1 MYPLY
6 DPPMGLREMF
16 SKLFGQQEPM
26 TPEEIAE
33 HVEAEHLRE
42 QMTDDRLSQR
52 GYAGQIYRSG
62 EDQSDRNQRY

>member
-1 MYPLY
+1 
-6 DPPMGLREMF
+6 MGLRETF
-16 SKLFGQQEPM
+16 AKLFGKEPDL
-26 TPEEIAE
+26 TPEEMQERAE
-33 HVEAEHLRE
+33 AQHIRE

>member
-1 MYPLY
+1 
-6 DPPMGLREMF
+6 
-16 SKLFGQQEPM
+16 M

-33 HVEAEHLRE
+33 HVEAEHIRE

-52 GYAGQIYRSG
+52 GYAGQVYRSG